1 MPCGGEGAMPLPR
14 MPRGGLGTRSSVRLM
29 PTAVAVGMSC
39 RDGDLLGGFF
49 TGSVTRKKN
58 NQQENNVIQLIM
70 LNF

>member
-1 MPCGGEGAMPLPR
+1 MPCGGEGAIPLPR

-49 TGSVTRKKN
+49 TGSVTGEKSISR
-58 NQQENNVIQLIM
+58 EIM
-70 LNF
+70 LYHR